1 MTRSINPDYISYRLK
16 ISRETMEAAKL
27 LATNGH
33 WNSSINRLYYSCFY
47 AISAL
52 LYKFDIYASSHA
64 GLKHQFT
71 LHFIKTGLI
80 DKESGRLF
88 VELFDWR
95 QKGDY
100 GDFFDFDQE
109 KTMPLFQPVAILIE
123 KIELLIDEKNN
134 TGK

>member
-1 MTRSINPDYISYRLK
+1 MTRSLKQDYIEYRIQSAKETLK
-16 ISRETMEAAKL
+16 AAKL
-27 LATNGH
+27 LADNLH
-33 WNSSINRLYYSCFY
+33 WNSAINRLYYSCFY

-52 LYKFDIYASSHA
+52 LYKYDINANSHA

-80 DKESGRLF
+80 DKETGRLF

-100 GDFFDFDQE
+100 GDFVDFDKERTLPLIKPVEDLIAKVESLIVE
-109 KTMPLFQPVAILIE
+109 KEM
-123 KIELLIDEKNN
+123 
-134 TGK
+134 